1 MMNVYRKVVM
11 GMKKWFRWIGP
22 VLLSVILWNIPIPE
36 GVTTPAWSLFAIF
49 MGTILAFI
57 LQPIPIGATAFI
69 SLGLTALLGVLSVK
83 DILSSFSQPTVWL
96 IVSAFLFSRGF
107 IKTGLGKRVA
117 YYLMK
122 YFGDCTL
129 KLAYILQ
136 LSDLLI
142 APATPS
148 NTARAGGIIYPV
160 VRSVCSAFDSEP
172 GETSKRLGNY
182 LMQASYHGNTT
193 TSAMFMTA
201 MAGNPL
207 MVSMARDVTG
217 IEISWGLWLLVSIVP
232 GIIGFLLI
240 PFIIYLINPPEIK
253 KTPQAKSLAI
263 RELLELGPIKKSE
276 ISLAVIFLVSL
287 ILWATTQFTGLN
299 STLIGILAVGIMVIT
314 DVINWTD
321 VISEKGAWDTMFWMG
336 GIICLAGF
344 LNKLGFVPWFAK
356 LVSIELIA
364 FSWPIAFACAV
375 LLFVYTHYVF
385 ASLTAH
391 IAAMYTALLSVAV
404 AMGTPPYL
412 AIFGLMFCMP
422 IAQELTHYAAGPSPI
437 FFESGYI
444 SQGQWWRNGFILSLV
459 NLIIWIGIGTLW
471 MKILGLI

>member
-1 MMNVYRKVVM
+1 M
-11 GMKKWFRWIGP
+11 GMKRQFKWIGP
-22 VLLSVILWNIPIPE
+22 ILLSAILWNISIPN
-36 GVTTPAWSLFAIF
+36 GVTVQAWSLFSIF

-57 LQPIPIGATAFI
+57 LQPLQIGAIAFI

-122 YFGDCTL
+122 CFGDNTL
-129 KLAYILQ
+129 KLAYVLQ

-160 VRSVCSAFDSEP
+160 VRSVCSAFDSNP

-207 MVSMARDVTG
+207 MVSIAKDVAN
-217 IEISWGLWLLVSIVP
+217 IEISWGLWLLVTIVP
-232 GIIGFLLI
+232 GIIGFFLI
-240 PFIIYLINPPEIK
+240 PLIIYFMNPPEIK
-253 KTPQAKSLAI
+253 KTPHAKSLAI
-263 RELLELGPIKKSE
+263 SELENLGPIKKSE
-276 ISLAVIFLVSL
+276 ISLVIIFLCAL
-287 ILWATTQFTGLN
+287 ILWATTQITGLN
-299 STLIGILAVGIMVIT
+299 ATLIGLLAVGAMIIT
-314 DVINWTD
+314 N
-321 VISEKGAWDTMFWMG
+321 VISWNDVTGEKGAWDTMF
-336 GIICLAGF
+336 
-344 LNKLGFVPWFAK
+344 
-356 LVSIELIA
+356 
-364 FSWPIAFACAV
+364 
-375 LLFVYTHYVF
+375 
-385 ASLTAH
+385 
-391 IAAMYTALLSVAV
+391 
-404 AMGTPPYL
+404 
-412 AIFGLMFCMP
+412 CMP
-422 IAQELTHYAAGPSPI
+422 ISQELTHYAAGPSPI

-444 SQGQWWRNGFILSLV
+444 SQSQWWRNGFILSII
-459 NLIIWIGIGTLW
+459 NLIIWIGIGSLW
-471 MKILGLI
+471 IKFLGLI